1 MGDSQQFVHLFGGV
15 FVDAVLMVNK
25 NVIRLFDLPRRLHS
39 ISVTPNTPPS
49 TTPECFFAS
58 SSPAAV
64 RLVRPFTIS
73 SAQPEKVKS

>member
-1 MGDSQQFVHLFGGV
+1 MQ
-15 FVDAVLMVNK
+15 
-25 NVIRLFDLPRRLHS
+25 IHS

-49 TTPECFFAS
+49 TTPECFFAN

-64 RLVRPFTIS
+64 RFVRPFTIS